1 MILKKILTA
10 IILIAPIILFYYPAQ
25 AATISCDGDY
35 TIKSGDS
42 LSSISLGAYEDPGKW
57 NILYLQNKN
66 TIGDNPSIIRL
77 NASLFIPCIDNIT
90 FNNVKKKPSN
100 ESPKKDAEK
109 PFHVDLVTENW
120 PPYIGKKLPHQGML
134 LHITEEVFA
143 QLPNTSYSVDY
154 ISDWSAHID
163 ILLKKKKY
171 DIGPGWYY
179 QDCSDMSKVPES
191 AKIRCEYRFS
201 APMYEEIITIYNK
214 KGNNSAITELSELK
228 NKTLCQPKGYLLFDY
243 AKSGLK
249 NGENFTLIETSSVK
263 ICMEKLRDN
272 QVQYVAI
279 NKNEGDQTVSSLGL
293 KDVIENKSTS
303 PIDTRSIHYII
314 HKTHPKADVLIAKLN
329 KALKNLRKSGRLF
342 EIQSKHIQN
351 FQNNL

>member
-1 MILKKILTA
+1 MILKKIITA
-10 IILIAPIILFYYPAQ
+10 IILLAPTILFNYPAQ
-25 AATISCDGDY
+25 AATISCNGDY
-35 TIKSGDS
+35 TVKSGDS
-42 LSSISLGAYEDPGKW
+42 LSSISLGAYEDPNKW

-66 TIGDNPSIIRL
+66 TIGNNPSTIRL
-77 NASLFIPCIDNIT
+77 NATFFIPCLDNIT
-90 FNNVKKKPSN
+90 FSNVAKDTSN
-100 ESPKKDAEK
+100 ESPKKTTEK
-109 PFHVDLVTENW
+109 SFQVDLVTANW
-120 PPYIGKKLPHQGML
+120 PPYIGKKLPNQGML
-134 LHITEEVFA
+134 LHITEEVFS

-154 ISDWSAHID
+154 INDWSAHID

-179 QDCSDMSKVPES
+179 QDCSDMSKVPEP

-201 APMYEEIITIYNK
+201 APIYEEIITIYNK
-214 KGNNSAITELSELK
+214 KDNDSTITELSELK

-243 AKSGLK
+243 EKSGLK
-249 NGENFTLIETSSVK
+249 NGENFTLVETPSVK
-263 ICMEKLRDN
+263 VCMEKLRDN

-279 NKNEGDQTVSSLGL
+279 SKNEGDQTVNSLGL
-293 KDVIENKSTS
+293 KGEIENNSTS
-303 PIDTRSIHYII
+303 PVDTRSIHYII